1 MIFLLAGPPFA
12 VLRAEQPERISPD
25 RAAAMAKENSRELE
39 LGKLQQEADIRAY
52 QLSLRQFF
60 PSLSLSL
67 TGSDAVTIGK
77 PDTRVKRFSITVTQ
91 PIVSGGKRAA
101 ERSSTRHR
109 LELNRR
115 SLEDREHELAD
126 SAWALFHRILL
137 LEQTL
142 SLRKQG
148 LDLARA
154 EQKVMTA
161 SHRLGEI
168 TDLDLIETEL
178 TVNELEWETAETKA
192 RLEKALFSMKKLLGI
207 DPAIPLIFEGS
218 LDPGYAGIEIR
229 NGPDFYYRLAL
240 ENNYGIASKR
250 AAVQE
255 KQEAYRISKRS
266 WLPSI
271 DIEGSFF
278 IQGEEYPLQEP
289 GFTIT
294 VSLSAPAPLVPVRTR
309 ISGGSEGTG
318 EVNRGFGIDAT
329 VADSITW
336 YPDMKKNALAAA
348 AARLELEQARADL
361 EFHIGEAIAEYRRKK
376 DQADIA
382 GRRLA
387 LQRRRMAVLEE
398 KLKLGEI
405 RRPDFIKDSIETA
418 ESEIGLLEI
427 VLGLIEGERNIEKLA
442 GLPPGELRVYESSG
456 ISGGDVKGVEK

>member
-1 MIFLLAGPPFA
+1 MIVLLAGPPLTA
-12 VLRAEQPERISPD
+12 LQAEQPERITPD

-39 LGKLQQEADIRAY
+39 IGKLQQEADIRAY

-60 PSLSLSL
+60 PSISLSL

-91 PIVSGGKRAA
+91 PVVNGGKRAA
-101 ERSSTRHR
+101 ARSSTRYR
-109 LELNRR
+109 LALNRR
-115 SLEDREHELAD
+115 LLENREHELTD
-126 SAWALFHRILL
+126 SAWVLFHRILL
-137 LEQTL
+137 LQQTL
-142 SLRKQG
+142 ALRKRS
-148 LDLARA
+148 LALARA
-154 EQKVMTA
+154 EQKVMAA

-178 TVNELEWETAETKA
+178 TVNELEWETAETEA
-192 RLEKALFSMKKLLGI
+192 QLEKALFSMKKLLGI
-207 DPAIPLIFEGS
+207 DPAAPLVLEGC
-218 LDPGYAGIEIR
+218 LDPGYSGIEIR

-240 ENNYGIASKR
+240 ENNYGIAAKQATVREKR
-250 AAVQE
+250 
-255 KQEAYRISKRS
+255 EAYRISRRS

-294 VSLSAPAPLVPVRTR
+294 VSLSAPTPFIPVSTR

-329 VADSITW
+329 VADSVTW

-348 AARLELEQARADL
+348 EARLELEKAQADL
-361 EFHIGEAIAEYRRKK
+361 EFQIGEAIAEYRRKK
-376 DQADIA
+376 ARADIA
-382 GRRLA
+382 GRQLA
-387 LQRRRMAVLEE
+387 LQRRRMTVLEE

-405 RRPDFIKDSIETA
+405 RRPDFVQGSIETT

-427 VLGLIEGERNIEKLA
+427 VLGLIEGERKIEKLA
-442 GLPPGELRVYESSG
+442 GLPPGELKTLESRG
-456 ISGGDVKGVEK
+456 AEK